1 MKKIIVFV
9 ALFLMFSVT
18 MFNGSACAGDYSTDF
33 DKAFKI
39 GDSESKTS
47 KFKFIGVERTLSV
60 RELKEHL
67 KQLGYGTYFA
77 ADEPNA
83 GFTENVNRAF
93 RAYAEGYEQK
103 LKAAEEELNK
113 NPIAN

>member
-18 MFNGSACAGDYSTDF
+18 MFNSSAYAGDYSTDF
-33 DKAFKI
+33 TKAFKV
-39 GDSESKTS
+39 GDSESKSST
-47 KFKFIGVERTLSV
+47 FKFIGVERTLSV

-77 ADEPNA
+77 ADQPTA
-83 GFTENVNRAF
+83 GYTQNVDRAF
-93 RAYAEGYEQK
+93 RSYAEAYEQK
-103 LKAAEEELNK
+103 LKAAEEELNR